1 MTIGYYPTV
10 ELFRLARLSTPI
22 EPTMPLL
29 SNQIAVLAQCAV
41 SRATLPGG
49 MHSLRVDVE
58 VIITPP

>member
-1 MTIGYYPTV
+1 
-10 ELFRLARLSTPI
+10 
-22 EPTMPLL
+22 MPLL

-58 VIITPP
+58 VIITPQCVFGIDNH